1 MRQHTGE
8 LATSV
13 HISLSFIRF
22 TNTENLPGSVGTAA
36 PMQAQVLSLE
46 LKVRQE
52 GQTANRCSDNYSLA
66 LGVGKLQ
73 GVISPCS
80 A

>member
-13 HISLSFIRF
+13 HIYCLFVSQTLRISQAVWTRQ
-22 TNTENLPGSVGTAA
+22 A
-36 PMQAQVLSLE
+36 PTQVRVLSLE
-46 LKVRQE
+46 LGVRQE

-73 GVISPCS
+73 GVINPCS
-80 A
+80 V